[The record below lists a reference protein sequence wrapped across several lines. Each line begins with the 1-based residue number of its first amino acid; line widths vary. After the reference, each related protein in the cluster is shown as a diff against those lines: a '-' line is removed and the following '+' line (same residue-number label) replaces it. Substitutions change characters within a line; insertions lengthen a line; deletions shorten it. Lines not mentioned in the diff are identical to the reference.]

1 MVYVEATAWLSSLAQ
16 ELPYA
21 LGAGKKK
28 KKKKKKYTQELDS
41 LGWNSGLANYG
52 LCDLTVF
59 VL

>member
-1 MVYVEATAWLSSLAQ
+1 MAQ
-16 ELPYA
+16 VPGGELPNV
-21 LGAGKKK
+21 GGVGVGK

-41 LGWNSGLANYG
+41 LGWNSDLANYG

>member
-16 ELPYA
+16 ELPCA
-21 LGAGKKK
+21 LGAG